1 MSEHKGVWIW
11 AEQLGGKIA
20 PVVYELLAGGRN
32 LADNAGEPLTA
43 VLAGEGVEGLAG
55 ELTAFGADRVIVVE
69 DLALKDFRDEAY
81 AHVFAELVSK
91 YKPAVLL
98 LGADTAGRSLA
109 PRVAARLKVG
119 LTSDCTALELGSDG
133 ALKQIRPTYGGS
145 ILATVV
151 SSKRPQMATVRPKAF
166 PKAVRQE
173 GRAGEVV
180 KENINLV
187 DLAIR
192 TKVVDFVREI
202 TETVKLEDADIIVS
216 GGRGLG
222 GPETFG
228 ILRDLAKVLG
238 AAVGASRA
246 AVDSGWIPYSHQVG
260 QTGKTVSPKI
270 YIACGISGAIQH
282 LAGMQSS
289 ETIVAIN
296 KNPDAPIFQIATYGI
311 VGDLKQ
317 VVPALTEEF
326 KRALG

>member
-1 MSEHKGVWIW
+1 MSEHRGVWIW
-11 AEQLGGKIA
+11 AEQRGGKLA
-20 PVVYELLAGGRN
+20 PVVYELLAGGRA
-32 LADNAGEPLTA
+32 LADQAGGPLTA

-55 ELTAFGADRVIVVE
+55 ELIAFGADRAIVV
-69 DLALKDFRDEAY
+69 DDPALKDFRDEAY
-81 AHVFAELVSK
+81 THVLAELVNK
-91 YKPAVLL
+91 YQPNVLL
-98 LGADTAGRSLA
+98 LGATTSGRSLA
-109 PRVAARLKVG
+109 PRVATRLKVG

-133 ALKQIRPTYGGS
+133 VLKQIRPTYGGS

-151 SSKRPQMATVRPKAF
+151 SLKRTQMATVRPKAF
-166 PKAVRQE
+166 GKALRQE

-180 KENINLV
+180 KESLNLAGV
-187 DLAIR
+187 AIR
-192 TKVVDFVREI
+192 TKVTDFVQEI

-222 GPETFG
+222 GSETFG

-289 ETIVAIN
+289 EIIVAIN

-326 KRALG
+326 KRAL